1 MRVVAGTLE
10 DIPADRC
17 TAIADGRAIVVRVG
31 DEVVAFENRCLHLGS
46 PLAGVVVRDGVLT
59 CPMHFWRYR
68 LPAGANLGSEGGWLP
83 AYQVSIEDGEV
94 VVEIPVPEPARSMR
108 ELLLEHAR
116 TWNRGD
122 P

>member
-1 MRVVAGTLE
+1 MRVVAGALE

-31 DEVVAFENRCLHLGS
+31 DEVVAFENRCLHQAS
-46 PLAGVVVRDGVLT
+46 PLAAAVVRDGVLT

-68 LPAGANLGSEGGWLP
+68 LPAGAYLGGEGGRLP
-83 AYQVSIEDGEV
+83 AYPVSIEDGQV
-94 VVEIPVPEPARSMR
+94 VVEVPDPEPARSMR
-108 ELLLEHAR
+108 DLLLEHAR
-116 TWNRGD
+116 TWSRGD